1 MDVGE
6 VPAAVEVDL
15 DLVSMPPAAKEAITD
30 IVLES
35 IANVFGHAC
44 ATTLRVTIWIDDRR
58 IFTEIE
64 DNGIGGV
71 TSVRKVEDRTR
82 AVQGTIEIDSPRG
95 VGTLVRVEIPVA
107 EADTLV
113 RES

>member
-6 VPAAVEVDL
+6 APPAVEVDL
-15 DLVSMPPAAKEAITD
+15 DLCSIPPAAKEAITD

-35 IANVFGHAC
+35 ISNVLVHAC
-44 ATTLRVTIWIDDRR
+44 ATTLRVMIWIDDQR

-71 TSVRKVEDRTR
+71 TSLRKIEDRTR

-95 VGTLVRVEIPVA
+95 VGTLVRVEMPVA
-107 EADTLV
+107 ETNTV
-113 RES
+113 VHE

>member
-6 VPAAVEVDL
+6 VPPAVEVDL
-15 DLVSMPPAAKEAITD
+15 DLCSIAPAAKEAITD

-35 IANVFGHAC
+35 ISNALVHAS
-44 ATTLRVTIWIDDRR
+44 ATTLRVMIWIDDQR
-58 IFTEIE
+58 IVTEIE

-71 TSVRKVEDRTR
+71 TSLRKIEDRTR

-95 VGTLVRVEIPVA
+95 VGTLVRVEIPVG
-107 EADTLV
+107 DK
-113 RES
+113 